1 MIRHALSAIA
11 AASLLLPLPATPVA
25 AQAPPPSAR
34 TQVQDAV
41 RAYVE
46 ASNKV
51 DITAAMDLMS
61 RRPEVSSV
69 EDGTITR
76 GWDDIR
82 KAADEMLGMEGRFK
96 VSVGSLD
103 VTLLG
108 TTNALVVAPTTITIV
123 DDAGET
129 ILVKGAL
136 TIVFERVAGAWKVLH
151 EHHSIRA
158 EQ

>member
-1 MIRHALSAIA
+1 MTIRPFFQSALALA
-11 AASLLLPLPATPVA
+11 FLPLITA
-25 AQAPPPSAR
+25 AGLAQTAAPNPR
-34 TQVQDAV
+34 TQVQDVV
-41 RAYVE
+41 RAYVD

-51 DITAAMDLMS
+51 DITAAMELMS
-61 RRPEVSSV
+61 RRPELSSV

-76 GWDDIR
+76 GWDAIR
-82 KAADEMLGMEGRFK
+82 QAADEMLGMEGRFK
-96 VSVGSLD
+96 IAVGSMD

-123 DDAGET
+123 DDAGQT
-129 ILVKGAL
+129 VQVKGAL
-136 TIVFERVAGAWKVLH
+136 SLVLERVQGAWKILH